1 MIMCWMCSL
10 FVEGELRFTNVKNR
24 VKKGHLKVNDL

>member
-10 FVEGELRFTNVKNR
+10 FVEGELCFTNVKNR
-24 VKKGHLKVNDL
+24 VKKRSFKGE

>member
-24 VKKGHLKVNDL
+24 VEKKVI

>member
-10 FVEGELRFTNVKNR
+10 FVEGERRFTNVKNR
-24 VKKGHLKVNDL
+24 VKKRSFKGE